1 MMNKQ
6 GFTLIELSIVIVI
19 IGLIIGGILVGRDL
33 IRAAE
38 IRAQISQIEEFN
50 TAANTFR
57 LKYNCLPGD
66 CLNAQESGLGQTGGP
81 GENGDGNGS
90 LFESVDSIRTKEMIN
105 FWYHLAQ
112 AGLIA
117 ENAKGYTDGVVPA
130 TPGIDTPALKL
141 TGTTIKNSASATS
154 NPKGGVLVIALSRNG
169 GHSWYL
175 ASDTS
180 WTGIQTV
187 YQGQT
192 LYAIDSKID
201 DGYPRSGNMTSLGN
215 RLSAAYD
222 WFESM
227 GYARCMV
234 HTVDPIEYNLA
245 PQFQSYSGF
254 IVATQNSCSALI
266 QSNF

>member
-19 IGLIIGGILVGRDL
+19 IGLIAGGILVGRDL

-38 IRAQISQIEEFN
+38 IRAQIAQIERFN
-50 TAANTFR
+50 TTTNTFR

-66 CLNAQESGLGQTGGP
+66 CANIQQFGLGQTGGP

-90 LFESVDSIRTKEMIN
+90 LFESGSSIRTKELIN

-117 ENAKGYTDGVVPA
+117 ENAKGYTDGVIPA
-130 TPGIDTPALKL
+130 IPGVDTPALKL
-141 TGTTIKNSASATS
+141 TGTTIQNAASSTS
-154 NPKGGVLVIALSRNG
+154 NPKGGVLVIAQSRN

-175 ASDTS
+175 ASDTA
-180 WTGIQTV
+180 WGAVQTV

-215 RLSAAYD
+215 RLSVAYNY
-222 WFESM
+222 FESS
-227 GYARCMV
+227 GYARCMI
-234 HTVDPIEYNLA
+234 HTTDPIQYNLA
-245 PQFQSYSGF
+245 PQFQGYSGF
-254 IVATQNSCSALI
+254 VEATQNSCSALI
-266 QSNF
+266 QANF